1 MIMASA
7 SACSSISTPNS
18 SFLPPTCP
26 LQFHFTRINSHSH
39 FKNFAVSCTSSGVN
53 FHKHSLLRPSKLK
66 AVAEEQG
73 ILVAEQEPSTQPAGA
88 ASDPTV
94 SVAVSPADAL
104 TMFFQVL
111 VCALCCLV
119 AGWVQVFDE
128 RPKFFDSIVPAVT
141 KALEGMEGIT
151 HLKVRYLEGIASVEH
166 YNHHHHHHAKAPAHA
181 PANAPVHAP
190 AKAPVHAPKKVP
202 VHAPAKSPIHT
213 PKKAPVHAPVHA
225 PAKSPVHSPPKAPV
239 HPPVSPPH
247 GCVAMCTSYCKPVS
261 PKRPCMKTCTA
272 CCAKCKCVPG
282 FMKCSN
288 WDNVMIHG
296 YTVKCP

>member
-104 TMFFQVL
+104 TMFFQ
-111 VCALCCLV
+111 
-119 AGWVQVFDE
+119 
-128 RPKFFDSIVPAVT
+128 
-141 KALEGMEGIT
+141 GMEGIT
-151 HLKVRYLEGIASVEH
+151 HLKVRYLEGIASVEGSSVEDVDNIETEH